1 MATQELQLQL
11 NNFEGPL
18 DLLLQ
23 LIKKQ
28 EIDIYDI
35 PIAQI
40 TDQYLAYLTAMEEL
54 ELDVAGDY
62 LVMASTLMA
71 IKSRLLLPQSKVEEL
86 DGRGDEEIDPR
97 QALVDQLL
105 AYQTYQEVSH
115 YLGQQERVQARYFG
129 KEPSAIPEQPIQPL
143 VKGLVTTTELGAA
156 LGRLLAQQVEDH
168 AFVNQ
173 TIDRE
178 TFSIEAAQDWICTQ
192 LQAAQGERV
201 RFTALMQLPVTRQ
214 QVISLFLACL
224 ELMKNK
230 MITCYQNDTNDE
242 ILLNWEGKAHESVS
256 G

>member
-11 NNFEGPL
+11 TKFEGPL

-40 TDQYLAYLTAMEEL
+40 TDQYLAYLNSMEKL
-54 ELDVAGDY
+54 ELDIAGEY
-62 LVMASTLMA
+62 LVMAATLMA
-71 IKSRLLLPQSKVEEL
+71 IKSRFLLPQSKVAQL
-86 DGRGDEEIDPR
+86 DAGDAEPIDPR

-115 YLGQQERVQARYFG
+115 FLARQSQQRARYFT
-129 KEPSAIPEQPIQPL
+129 KEVSAIPQQPIQPL
-143 VKGLVTTTELGAA
+143 PKGLVTTTELGAA
-156 LGRLLAQQVEDH
+156 LSGLLAKQAQDV

-178 TFSIEAAQDWICTQ
+178 VFSIEAAQELICTQ
-192 LQAAQGERV
+192 IKAVAGHRLRFSQLIQGQ
-201 RFTALMQLPVTRQ
+201 TTRQ

-230 MITCYQNDTNDE
+230 VITCYQDGLNEE
-242 ILLNWEGKAHESVS
+242 IRLNWEGMKA
-256 G
+256 